1 MSPGRRKEGPV
12 DAVGTAGAA
21 RSGVA
26 AVVLAAGM
34 GKRMHSD
41 LAKVL
46 HLMAGRPLLA
56 HVLDTLD
63 ELRVARTVVVIGH
76 QRERVQAAFAD
87 RRGIEWAIQA
97 EQRGTGHACM
107 MAEPLLGDFRGTVL
121 VVCGDTPLLTARTL
135 RALLDRHARAGAQ
148 VTVLSMR
155 LADPAGYGRIVR
167 TADGEGIER
176 IVEEKDASPAQ
187 KQLDEVNSGI
197 YAFDHAA
204 LSGVLTSLTANNA
217 QGEYY
222 LTDTVSLIQARGGRA
237 AVWCADDARELL
249 GINTPEQL
257 AEAEHAWLAMRRG
270 DGA

>member
-1 MSPGRRKEGPV
+1 MSYSHT
-12 DAVGTAGAA
+12 D
-21 RSGVA
+21 VA

-34 GKRMHSD
+34 GKRMNSD

-46 HLMAGRPLLA
+46 HEMAGKPLLG

-63 ELRVARTVVVIGH
+63 ELGVARVVAVIGH
-76 QRERVQAAFAD
+76 QRERVQETFAG
-87 RRGIEWAIQA
+87 RARLEWAIQA

-107 MAEPLLGDFRGTVL
+107 MAEPVLRGFPGTVL

-135 RALLDRHARAGAQ
+135 HELLERHARSHAQ

-155 LADPAGYGRIVR
+155 LPDPEGYGRIVR

-176 IVEEKDASPAQ
+176 IVEEKDASPAERG
-187 KQLDEVNSGI
+187 LDEVNSGI

-204 LSGVLTSLTANNA
+204 LSGVLGALTANNS

-222 LTDTVSLIQARGGRA
+222 LTDTVSLLQARGARA
-237 AVWCADDARELL
+237 AVWCAPDARELL
-249 GINTPEQL
+249 GINTPDQL
-257 AEAEHAWLAMRRG
+257 AEAERAWLDMRQERR
-270 DGA
+270 A

>member
-1 MSPGRRKEGPV
+1 MTGMSKRHPDV
-12 DAVGTAGAA
+12 V
-21 RSGVA
+21 

-46 HLMAGRPLLA
+46 HVMAGKPLLA

-63 ELRVARTVVVIGH
+63 ALGIVRKVVVIGH
-76 QRERVQAAFAD
+76 QRERVQAAFAG
-87 RRGIEWAIQA
+87 RPGVEWAIQA

-107 MAEPLLGDFRGTVL
+107 MAEPLLGAFHGTVL

-135 RALLDRHARAGAQ
+135 AALLERHAQSGAQ

-167 TADGEGIER
+167 TPDGHGIER
-176 IVEEKDASPAQ
+176 IVEEKDASPEVKA
-187 KQLDEVNSGI
+187 LDEVNSGI
-197 YAFDHAA
+197 YAFEHAA
-204 LSGVLTSLTANNA
+204 LAGVLSALTANNS

-222 LTDTVSLIQARGGRA
+222 LTDTVSILKSRGGKA

-257 AEAEHAWLAMRRG
+257 AEAEQAWFAMHRG
-270 DGA
+270 TGA

>member
-1 MSPGRRKEGPV
+1 MKGHR
-12 DAVGTAGAA
+12 D
-21 RSGVA
+21 VA

-34 GKRMHSD
+34 GKRMKSD

-46 HLMAGRPLLA
+46 HPMLGRPLLA

-63 ELRVARTVVVIGH
+63 ELGVGRTVVVIGH

-87 RRGIEWAIQA
+87 RKGLEWAIQA

-107 MAEPLLGDFRGTVL
+107 MAEPLIADFRGTVL
-121 VVCGDTPLLTARTL
+121 VVCGDTPLLTERTL
-135 RALLDRHARAGAQ
+135 GALLDRHAKSGAQ

-155 LADPAGYGRIVR
+155 LSDPKGYGRIVR
-167 TADGEGIER
+167 TRDGEGIER
-176 IVEEKDASPAQ
+176 IVEEKDATPAQ
-187 KQLDEVNSGI
+187 KQIDEVNSGI
-197 YAFDHAA
+197 YAFDHGA
-204 LSGVLTSLTANNA
+204 LKGVLGALTANNA

-222 LTDTVSLIQARGGRA
+222 LTDTVSLLQAKGGKA

-257 AEAEHAWLAMRRG
+257 AEAGQAWFAMRGGTDR
-270 DGA
+270 

>member
-1 MSPGRRKEGPV
+1 VKRAH
-12 DAVGTAGAA
+12 DD
-21 RSGVA
+21 VA

-34 GKRMHSD
+34 GKRMNSD

-46 HLMAGRPLLA
+46 HPMAGRPLLA

-63 ELRVARTVVVIGH
+63 ELEVARTVVVIGH
-76 QRERVQAAFAD
+76 QRERVQAAFAG
-87 RRGIEWAIQA
+87 RSGIEWAIQA

-107 MAEPLLGDFRGTVL
+107 MAEPALGAFRGTVL

-135 RALLDRHARAGAQ
+135 GALLDRHAKSGAQ

-155 LADPAGYGRIVR
+155 LADPKGYGRIVR
-167 TADGEGIER
+167 THDGQGIER
-176 IVEEKDASPAQ
+176 IVEEKDASPAE
-187 KQLDEVNSGI
+187 KAIDEVNSGI

-204 LSGVLTSLTANNA
+204 LQGVLRSLTANNA

-222 LTDTVSLIQARGGRA
+222 LTDTVSLLRAKGAKA
-237 AVWCADDARELL
+237 AVWCAEDARELL

-257 AEAEHAWLAMRRG
+257 AEAEAAWLEMRRG
-270 DGA
+270 SGR